1 MKEEY
6 PNVIYKYRYL
16 DDEGHILDMIK
27 KGEIWLSSA
36 RNFNDP
42 FDTAITH
49 RFDELYDNKI
59 AEDWARAVVKREMPY
74 LTPDEI
80 EKCVSKK
87 LTEIRNNPDD
97 YIEKAKE
104 RIIEIQYNKFG
115 ICSFSESNN
124 NILLWSHYA
133 RNHTGVCIGF
143 DTEVIINYA
152 NQIAEKEKELLDLVK
167 VKYSNEYP
175 KFSLF
180 KSALNK
186 DDLTDIFNLLYTKSS
201 DWSYEKEYRLIYWE
215 KTNFGIQLG
224 SKAISEVILGCC
236 ITPEHR
242 ENILEIC
249 SSLDNSP
256 SVYQANKSHK
266 EFSIELEK
274 IL

>member
-1 MKEEY
+1 MKEDY
-6 PNVIYKYRYL
+6 PKEIYKYRYF
-16 DDEGHILDMIK
+16 DDEGHALDMIK

-49 RFDELYDNKI
+49 SFDELYEPI
-59 AEDWARAVVKREMPY
+59 AEDWARAVVKREIPY
-74 LTPDEI
+74 LAPDEL
-80 EKCVSKK
+80 ETYVSKK
-87 LTEIRNNPDD
+87 LSEIRNDSD
-97 YIEKAKE
+97 YIKRAKD

-115 ICSFSESNN
+115 ICAFSESYN

-143 DTEVIINYA
+143 DINVIINYA
-152 NQIAEKEKELLDLVK
+152 NQIAEREKELLDLVK
-167 VKYSNEYP
+167 VRYSNEYP

-180 KSALNK
+180 KSVLNE

-201 DWSYEKEYRLIYWE
+201 NWSYEKEYRMIYWG
-215 KTNFGIQLG
+215 KTNFSIQLG
-224 SKAISEVILGCC
+224 SKAISKVILGCC
-236 ITPEHR
+236 ITSKHR

-249 SSLDNSP
+249 SSLNNSP
-256 SVYQANKSHK
+256 SVYQAIKNNNV
-266 EFSIELEK
+266 FSLELEK